1 MSQHNSDD
9 QPFAPDAAGGALPT
23 QFAPAERAPREVV
36 KRQARLFEEYQCLE
50 VMDSLPTMILI
61 LNEQRQ
67 MVFANRTFREMFGEV
82 HTAKALG
89 QRPGE
94 LLGCIRAC
102 LTEGGCGTTEFCQEC
117 GAVNAIM
124 SSLGGR
130 REVRECQML
139 RRMNGNIEAVD
150 LLVSAVPLDF
160 GSTRFTLFSIIDI
173 SHEKRRR
180 ALERIFFH
188 DIINTVGGIKG
199 LLDILAR
206 EVPSPLKSE
215 ASSLTTTF
223 ARLVDE
229 IVSQK
234 QLLAAECNE
243 LQPQFGPL
251 LSRDVVESVARLY
264 QHHELARDREVVMDP
279 GMQNVVFESDFTL
292 LGRVLGNM
300 LKNALEAAGPGESVT
315 IGCDAATGGPEG
327 DGFATFWVHNAGAIP
342 RPVQLKMFSRSFSTK
357 GPGRGLG
364 TYSIKLLTER
374 YLRGKATF
382 RSTESDGTTFFVTLP
397 LRVA

>member
-1 MSQHNSDD
+1 VSPRKPDD
-9 QPFAPDAAGGALPT
+9 QPPEPAAIPGMLPT
-23 QFAPAERAPREVV
+23 RFAPAERAPREVV
-36 KRQARLFEEYQCLE
+36 LRQATLFEEYQCLE

-67 MVFANRTFREMFGEV
+67 MVFANRTFRETFGAEGRPL
-82 HTAKALG
+82 ALG

-94 LLGCIRAC
+94 LMHC
-102 LTEGGCGTTEFCQEC
+102 LHADTTEGGCGTTEFCREC
-117 GAVNAIM
+117 GAVNAIL
-124 SSLGGR
+124 SSLCGR

-139 RRMNGNIEAVD
+139 RRLNGGIEALD
-150 LLVSAVPLDF
+150 LLVSAVPLEF
-160 GSTRFTLFSIIDI
+160 GSTRFTLFSILDI

-199 LLDILAR
+199 LLDLLAR
-206 EVPSPLKSE
+206 EVPSPLKDD
-215 ASSLTTTF
+215 ASSLTLSF
-223 ARLVDE
+223 SRLVDE
-229 IVSQK
+229 IVCQK
-234 QLLAAECNE
+234 QLLAAESKE
-243 LQPQFGPL
+243 LQPHFGQL
-251 LSRDVVESVARLY
+251 LSRDVVDSVARLY
-264 QHHELARDREVVMDP
+264 QHHDLSRDRLVVVDP
-279 GMQNVVFESDFTL
+279 GTRNVEFISDYTL

-300 LKNALEAAGPGESVT
+300 LKNALEAAGPGETVT
-315 IGCDAATGGPEG
+315 IGCDAAEGGPEG
-327 DGFATFWVHNAGAIP
+327 DGLATFWVHNAGCIP

-382 RSTESDGTTFFVTLP
+382 RSTETDGTTFFVTLP